1 MEMTCV
7 CEYLIFPLS
16 GDLLAFDQ
24 NSSSEAWQET
34 QLINHL
40 DAWKTASLGGMRC
53 HGEVTYCCLLS

>member
-7 CEYLIFPLS
+7 CAYLIFPLS

-24 NSSSEAWQET
+24 NSSPEPWQET

-40 DAWKTASLGGMRC
+40 DT
-53 HGEVTYCCLLS
+53 